1 MKQMPDSMKPLLI
14 ITMLGLC
21 ETLSS
26 LSAEVEQGPARGF
39 YFSANAGASWV
50 QDLSFSGDPLGTGKL
65 KFDPGVRLDL
75 GGGYRFSD
83 SLAAGIETG
92 LVANGARTV
101 GSDEEFNSLTLF
113 QVPILAT
120 LKYQIPLRS
129 RFRPYLGAGAG
140 GVYTELDNLDVLG
153 TVNNASDF
161 TFGYEVSRESFIR
174 SVPASISASNT
185 SSWAPP
191 IIASNTSAAPEP
203 IQLPSR
209 SRYGFDEHTSL
220 PA

>member
-161 TFGYEVSRESFIR
+161 TFGYEGFAGVLYQISPRIDLGLEYKFMGTTDHSFQHVGGTR
-174 SVPASISASNT
+174 THSILVA
-185 SSWAPP
+185 
-191 IIASNTSAAPEP
+191 
-203 IQLPSR
+203 
-209 SRYGFDEHTSL
+209 FSL
-220 PA
+220 RF